1 MASRRSC
8 RRSPGSDGS
17 CAPPAS
23 ASGRARCSPSVK
35 GSLTSIRPTCATST
49 GRVARASSRT
59 DDDLA
64 AYDDAFGRYFLGE
77 AAPRLVAQRDG
88 APAVD
93 SSDARPLDAPAPVA
107 GGERRPSAEDVGQ
120 AASEAELLRAKDFAE
135 CDPDELAAIGRLM
148 TGLVVGTPTRKTRRT
163 ERARKGARPDLR
175 RALRT
180 HVRHGGAVVHIPRR
194 RPRVQP
200 RPLVL
205 LLDVSGSMSS
215 YSRALLQFAY
225 AVARGPGRVEVFCFG
240 TRLTR
245 VSGALARRDPDEALR
260 RAAETVVDWQGG
272 TRIGESIRE
281 YLRTWAWR
289 GGYRGGAVVICSDGL
304 ERGDPEVLAAAMA
317 RLARLA
323 YRVFWVN
330 PLKTGPT
337 YEPTTRGMRAVLAAH
352 RPARVGAQPDQPHQP
367 GRRARSLGLTVTPV
381 VRGRASP
388 ARA

>member
-1 MASRRSC
+1 MT
-8 RRSPGSDGS
+8 DGDDGGGGVTRVL
-17 CAPPAS
+17 PALAGFGRELRAAGLRVGTGQVLS
-23 ASGRARCSPSVK
+23 FCQGLSHLDPTDVRDLYWSGRACLVSHR
-35 GSLTSIRPTCATST
+35 
-49 GRVARASSRT
+49 
-59 DDDLA
+59 DDLA
-64 AYDDAFGRYFLGE
+64 AYDDAFGRYFLGD
-77 AAPRLVAQRDG
+77 AAPRLVAQRGG

-93 SSDARPLDAPAPVA
+93 SSDARPLDTTAPVA

-148 TGLVVGTPTRKTRRT
+148 TGLVVGRPTRKTRRT

-337 YEPTTRGMRAVLAAH
+337 YEPTTRGMRASL
-352 RPARVGAQPDQPHQP
+352 PHIDLLVS
-367 GRRARSLGLTVTPV
+367 GHNLTSLTSLGAVLE
-381 VRGRASP
+381 ALD
-388 ARA
+388 

>member
-1 MASRRSC
+1 MT
-8 RRSPGSDGS
+8 DGDGGDGV
-17 CAPPAS
+17 AQVLPALAGFGGELRAAGLPVGTGQVLS
-23 ASGRARCSPSVK
+23 FCQGLSYLDPTDLRDIYWSGRACLVSHR
-35 GSLTSIRPTCATST
+35 
-49 GRVARASSRT
+49 
-59 DDDLA
+59 DDLV
-64 AYDDAFGRYFLGE
+64 AYDNAFGRYFLGD
-77 AAPRLVAQRDG
+77 AGPRLVAQRDG

-93 SSDARPLDAPAPVA
+93 PSDARLDAPAPVP
-107 GGERRPSAEDVGQ
+107 GGEGRPRAEDVGQ
-120 AASEAELLRAKDFAE
+120 AASDTELLRAKDFAE

-148 TGLVVGTPTRKTRRT
+148 TGLVIGAPTRKTRRT

-175 RALRT
+175 RALRM
-180 HVRHGGAVVHIPRR
+180 HVRHGGAVVHMPRR
-194 RPRVQP
+194 RARVKA
-200 RPLVL
+200 RPIVL
-205 LLDVSGSMSS
+205 LLDVSGSMSA

-289 GGYRGGAVVICSDGL
+289 GGFRGGVVVVCSDGL

-323 YRVFWVN
+323 SRVLWVN
-330 PLKTGPT
+330 PLKADVA
-337 YEPTTRGMRAVLAAH
+337 YEPATRGMRAALPHIDLLVSGHNLASLAGLGAVLEAL
-352 RPARVGAQPDQPHQP
+352 D
-367 GRRARSLGLTVTPV
+367 
-381 VRGRASP
+381 
-388 ARA
+388 

>member
-1 MASRRSC
+1 MTDR
-8 RRSPGSDGS
+8 GSDGGGVTQVL
-17 CAPPAS
+17 PALAGFGRELRAAGLPVGTGQVLS
-23 ASGRARCSPSVK
+23 FCQGLSQLDPTDLRDLYWSGRACLVSHR
-35 GSLTSIRPTCATST
+35 
-49 GRVARASSRT
+49 
-59 DDDLA
+59 DDLA

-77 AAPRLVAQRDG
+77 AAPRLVADTNG
-88 APAVD
+88 APAID
-93 SSDARPLDAPAPVA
+93 SSDARPLDTPAQVA

-163 ERARKGARPDLR
+163 ERARKGDRPDLR
-175 RALRT
+175 RVLRT
-180 HVRHGGAVVHIPRR
+180 HVRHGGATVHIPRR

-260 RAAETVVDWQGG
+260 RAGETVVDWQGG

-289 GGYRGGAVVICSDGL
+289 GGYRGGVVVVCSDGL

-323 YRVFWVN
+323 SRVFWVN

-337 YEPTTRGMRAVLAAH
+337 YEPATRGMLAALPHIDLLVSGHNLASLTSLGAVLEAL
-352 RPARVGAQPDQPHQP
+352 D
-367 GRRARSLGLTVTPV
+367 
-381 VRGRASP
+381 
-388 ARA
+388 

>member
-1 MASRRSC
+1 MT
-8 RRSPGSDGS
+8 DGGGGGGGTQVV
-17 CAPPAS
+17 PALAGFGRELRAAGLRVGTGQVLS
-23 ASGRARCSPSVK
+23 FCQGLSHLDPADLRDLYWSGRACLVSHR
-35 GSLTSIRPTCATST
+35 
-49 GRVARASSRT
+49 
-59 DDDLA
+59 DDLT
-64 AYDDAFGRYFLGE
+64 AYDAAFGRYFLGE
-77 AAPRLVAQRDG
+77 AAPRLVADTDR

-93 SSDARPLDAPAPVA
+93 SSDARPLDTPAPVA

-120 AASEAELLRAKDFAE
+120 AASEVELLRAKDFAE

-180 HVRHGGAVVHIPRR
+180 HVRHGGADLRIPRR
-194 RPRVQP
+194 RPRIRP

-289 GGYRGGAVVICSDGL
+289 GGFRGGVVVVCSDGL

-330 PLKTGPT
+330 PLKTGPA
-337 YEPTTRGMRAVLAAH
+337 YEPATRGMRAALPHIDLLVSGHNLASLA
-352 RPARVGAQPDQPHQP
+352 
-367 GRRARSLGLTVTPV
+367 SLGAVLE
-381 VRGRASP
+381 ALD
-388 ARA
+388 

>member
-1 MASRRSC
+1 MT
-8 RRSPGSDGS
+8 DGDGGGGVTQVL
-17 CAPPAS
+17 PALAGFGRELRAAGLS
-23 ASGRARCSPSVK
+23 VGTGQVLSFCQGLSHLDPTDLRDLYWSGRACLVSNR
-35 GSLTSIRPTCATST
+35 
-49 GRVARASSRT
+49 
-59 DDDLA
+59 DDLT
-64 AYDDAFGRYFLGE
+64 AYDDAFGRYFLGDT
-77 AAPRLVAQRDG
+77 APRLVADTG
-88 APAVD
+88 EVPAAG
-93 SSDARPLDAPAPVA
+93 SSDARPLDMPAPVA

-120 AASEAELLRAKDFAE
+120 AASDSELLRRKDFAE
-135 CDPDELAAIGRLM
+135 SDPDELAAIGRLM
-148 TGLVVGTPTRKTRRT
+148 TGLVVSAPKRKTRRT

-194 RPRVQP
+194 RPRVRP

-289 GGYRGGAVVICSDGL
+289 GGYRGGVVVVCSDGL

-323 YRVFWVN
+323 FRVFWVN
-330 PLKTGPT
+330 PLKTGPA
-337 YEPTTRGMRAVLAAH
+337 YEPATRGMRAALPHIDLLVSGHNLASLAGLGAVLEEL
-352 RPARVGAQPDQPHQP
+352 D
-367 GRRARSLGLTVTPV
+367 
-381 VRGRASP
+381 
-388 ARA
+388 

>member
-1 MASRRSC
+1 MTDVDGVGADGVTQVLPALAGFGQELRAAGLRVGTGQVLSFCQGLSRLDPTDLR
-8 RRSPGSDGS
+8 DLYW
-17 CAPPAS
+17 
-23 ASGRARCSPSVK
+23 SGRACLVSHR
-35 GSLTSIRPTCATST
+35 
-49 GRVARASSRT
+49 
-59 DDDLA
+59 DDLA
-64 AYDDAFGRYFLGE
+64 AYDNAFGRYFLGE

-93 SSDARPLDAPAPVA
+93 SSDARPLDTPAPVA

-163 ERARKGARPDLR
+163 ERARKGGRPDLR

-194 RPRVQP
+194 RPRVRP

-289 GGYRGGAVVICSDGL
+289 GGYRGGVVVVCSDGL

-323 YRVFWVN
+323 SRVFWVN
-330 PLKTGPT
+330 PLKTGPA
-337 YEPTTRGMRAVLAAH
+337 YEPATRGMRAALPHIDLLVSGHNLASLTGLGAVLEAL
-352 RPARVGAQPDQPHQP
+352 D
-367 GRRARSLGLTVTPV
+367 
-381 VRGRASP
+381 
-388 ARA
+388 

>member
-1 MASRRSC
+1 MT
-8 RRSPGSDGS
+8 DGHGGGGVTQVL
-17 CAPPAS
+17 PALAGFGRELRATGLRVGTGQVLS
-23 ASGRARCSPSVK
+23 FCQGLSHLDPTDLRDLYWSGRACLVSHR
-35 GSLTSIRPTCATST
+35 
-49 GRVARASSRT
+49 
-59 DDDLA
+59 DDLA

-77 AAPRLVAQRDG
+77 AASRLVAQRDSE
-88 APAVD
+88 PAVD
-93 SSDARPLDAPAPVA
+93 SSDARSLDARAPVA

-225 AVARGPGRVEVFCFG
+225 AVAQGPGRVEVFCFG

-289 GGYRGGAVVICSDGL
+289 GGYRGGVVVICSDGL

-323 YRVFWVN
+323 SRVFWVN
-330 PLKTGPT
+330 PLKSGPT
-337 YEPTTRGMRAVLAAH
+337 YEPTARGMRAALPHIDLLVSGHNLASLTGLGAVLEAL
-352 RPARVGAQPDQPHQP
+352 D
-367 GRRARSLGLTVTPV
+367 
-381 VRGRASP
+381 
-388 ARA
+388 

>member
-1 MASRRSC
+1 MTDDR
-8 RRSPGSDGS
+8 GGGGVTQVL
-17 CAPPAS
+17 PALAGFGRELRAAGLRVGTGQVLS
-23 ASGRARCSPSVK
+23 FCQGLSHLDPTDLRDLYWSGRACLISHR
-35 GSLTSIRPTCATST
+35 
-49 GRVARASSRT
+49 
-59 DDDLA
+59 DDLA

-77 AAPRLVAQRDG
+77 AASRLVAQRDG

-93 SSDARPLDAPAPVA
+93 SSDARPLDTPAPVA

-289 GGYRGGAVVICSDGL
+289 GGYRGGVVVICSDGL

-337 YEPTTRGMRAVLAAH
+337 YEPTTRGMRASL
-352 RPARVGAQPDQPHQP
+352 PHIDLLVS
-367 GRRARSLGLTVTPV
+367 GHNLTSLTSLGAVLE
-381 VRGRASP
+381 ALD
-388 ARA
+388 

>member
-1 MASRRSC
+1 MTDR
-8 RRSPGSDGS
+8 GSDGGGVTQVL
-17 CAPPAS
+17 PALAGFGRELRAAGLPVGTGQVLS
-23 ASGRARCSPSVK
+23 FCQGLSQLDPTDLRDLYWSGRACLVSHR
-35 GSLTSIRPTCATST
+35 
-49 GRVARASSRT
+49 
-59 DDDLA
+59 DDLA

-77 AAPRLVAQRDG
+77 AAPRLVADING
-88 APAVD
+88 APAID
-93 SSDARPLDAPAPVA
+93 SSDARPLDTPAQVA

-163 ERARKGARPDLR
+163 ERARKGDRPDLR
-175 RALRT
+175 RVLRT
-180 HVRHGGAVVHIPRR
+180 HVRHGGATVHIPRR

-260 RAAETVVDWQGG
+260 RAGETVVDWQGG

-289 GGYRGGAVVICSDGL
+289 GGYRGGVVVVCSDGL

-323 YRVFWVN
+323 SRVLWVN

-337 YEPTTRGMRAVLAAH
+337 YEPATRGMLAALPHIDLLVSGHNLASLTSLGAVLEAL
-352 RPARVGAQPDQPHQP
+352 D
-367 GRRARSLGLTVTPV
+367 
-381 VRGRASP
+381 
-388 ARA
+388 

>member
-1 MASRRSC
+1 MT
-8 RRSPGSDGS
+8 DGDGGGGVTHVL
-17 CAPPAS
+17 PALAGFGQELRAAGLS
-23 ASGRARCSPSVK
+23 VGTGQVLSFCEGLSHLDPTDLRDLYWSGRACLVSHR
-35 GSLTSIRPTCATST
+35 
-49 GRVARASSRT
+49 
-59 DDDLA
+59 DDLA
-64 AYDDAFGRYFLGE
+64 AYDDAFGRYFLGV
-77 AAPRLVAQRDG
+77 AAPRLIAERDG

-93 SSDARPLDAPAPVA
+93 SSDARPLDTPAPVA

-120 AASEAELLRAKDFAE
+120 AASEVELLRAKDFAE

-148 TGLVVGTPTRKTRRT
+148 TGLVVGTPARKTRRT
-163 ERARKGARPDLR
+163 ERARKGTRPDLR

-180 HVRHGGAVVHIPRR
+180 HVRHGGAVVRIPRR

-281 YLRTWAWR
+281 YLRTWAWGGGFR
-289 GGYRGGAVVICSDGL
+289 GGVVVVCSDGL
-304 ERGDPEVLAAAMA
+304 ERGDPAVLAAAMA

-330 PLKTGPT
+330 PLKTGPA
-337 YEPTTRGMRAVLAAH
+337 YEPATRGMRAALPHIDLLVSGHNLASLA
-352 RPARVGAQPDQPHQP
+352 
-367 GRRARSLGLTVTPV
+367 SLGAVLE
-381 VRGRASP
+381 ALD
-388 ARA
+388 

>member
-1 MASRRSC
+1 MT
-8 RRSPGSDGS
+8 DGDGGGGGGGGVTQVL
-17 CAPPAS
+17 PALAGFGRELRATGLRVGTGQVLS
-23 ASGRARCSPSVK
+23 FCQGLSHLDPTDLRDLYWSGRACLVSHR
-35 GSLTSIRPTCATST
+35 
-49 GRVARASSRT
+49 
-59 DDDLA
+59 DDLA

-77 AAPRLVAQRDG
+77 AASRLVAQQDG

-93 SSDARPLDAPAPVA
+93 SSDARPLDALAPVA

-120 AASEAELLRAKDFAE
+120 AASEAELLRAKNFAE

-225 AVARGPGRVEVFCFG
+225 AVAQGPGRVEVFCFG

-289 GGYRGGAVVICSDGL
+289 GGYRGGVIVICSDGL

-323 YRVFWVN
+323 SRVFWVN
-330 PLKTGPT
+330 PLKSGPT
-337 YEPTTRGMRAVLAAH
+337 YEPTARGMRAALPHIDLLVSGHNLASLTGLGAVLEAL
-352 RPARVGAQPDQPHQP
+352 D
-367 GRRARSLGLTVTPV
+367 
-381 VRGRASP
+381 
-388 ARA
+388 

>member
-1 MASRRSC
+1 MT
-8 RRSPGSDGS
+8 DGDGGGGVTQVL
-17 CAPPAS
+17 PALAGFGRELRAAGLRVGTGQMLS
-23 ASGRARCSPSVK
+23 FCQGLSHLDPADLRDLYWSGRACLVSHR
-35 GSLTSIRPTCATST
+35 
-49 GRVARASSRT
+49 
-59 DDDLA
+59 DDLA

-77 AAPRLVAQRDG
+77 AAPRLVAQPDG

-93 SSDARPLDAPAPVA
+93 SSDARPLDTPVPVA

-194 RPRVQP
+194 RPRVRP

-225 AVARGPGRVEVFCFG
+225 AVGRGPGRVEVFCFG

-245 VSGALARRDPDEALR
+245 VSGALARRDPDEALS

-289 GGYRGGAVVICSDGL
+289 GGYRGGVVVICSDGL

-323 YRVFWVN
+323 SRVFWVN

-337 YEPTTRGMRAVLAAH
+337 YEPTARGMRAALPHIDLLVSGHNLASLTGLGAVLEAL
-352 RPARVGAQPDQPHQP
+352 D
-367 GRRARSLGLTVTPV
+367 
-381 VRGRASP
+381 
-388 ARA
+388 

>member
-1 MASRRSC
+1 MT
-8 RRSPGSDGS
+8 DGDGGGGVTQVL
-17 CAPPAS
+17 PALAGFGRELRAAGLPVGTGQVLS
-23 ASGRARCSPSVK
+23 FCQGLAYLDPTDLRDIYWSGRACLVSHR
-35 GSLTSIRPTCATST
+35 
-49 GRVARASSRT
+49 
-59 DDDLA
+59 DDVP
-64 AYDDAFGRYFLGE
+64 AYDNAFGRYFLGDSG
-77 AAPRLVAQRDG
+77 PRLVAQPVG

-93 SSDARPLDAPAPVA
+93 PSDAPAPVPGA
-107 GGERRPSAEDVGQ
+107 ERPPRAEDVGQ
-120 AASEAELLRAKDFAE
+120 AASDTELLRAKDFAE

-148 TGLVVGTPTRKTRRT
+148 TGLVIGAPTRKSRRT

-180 HVRHGGAVVHIPRR
+180 HVRHGGAVVHMPRR
-194 RPRVQP
+194 RARVRP

-205 LLDVSGSMSS
+205 LLDVSGSMSA

-240 TRLTR
+240 TSLTR

-289 GGYRGGAVVICSDGL
+289 GGFRGGVVVVCSDGL

-323 YRVFWVN
+323 SRVLWVN
-330 PLKTGPT
+330 PLKADAA
-337 YEPTTRGMRAVLAAH
+337 YEPATRGMRAALPHIDLLVSGHNLANLA
-352 RPARVGAQPDQPHQP
+352 
-367 GRRARSLGLTVTPV
+367 SLGAVLE
-381 VRGRASP
+381 ALD
-388 ARA
+388 

>member
-1 MASRRSC
+1 MTE
-8 RRSPGSDGS
+8 SDGGGGVTQVL
-17 CAPPAS
+17 PALAGFGRELRAAGLRVGTGQVLS
-23 ASGRARCSPSVK
+23 FCQGLAHLDPTDLRDLYWSGRACLVSHR
-35 GSLTSIRPTCATST
+35 
-49 GRVARASSRT
+49 
-59 DDDLA
+59 DDLA

-77 AAPRLVAQRDG
+77 AAPRLVADTND
-88 APAVD
+88 APAVE
-93 SSDARPLDAPAPVA
+93 SSDARPLDTPAPVA

-135 CDPDELAAIGRLM
+135 CDPEELATIGRLM
-148 TGLVVGTPTRKTRRT
+148 TGLVVGTPMRKTRRT

-289 GGYRGGAVVICSDGL
+289 GGYRGGVVVVCSDGL

-323 YRVFWVN
+323 FRVFWVN

-337 YEPTTRGMRAVLAAH
+337 YEPATRGMRAALPHIDLLVSGHNLASLTDLGAVLEAL
-352 RPARVGAQPDQPHQP
+352 D
-367 GRRARSLGLTVTPV
+367 
-381 VRGRASP
+381 
-388 ARA
+388 

>member
-1 MASRRSC
+1 
-8 RRSPGSDGS
+8 
-17 CAPPAS
+17 
-23 ASGRARCSPSVK
+23 
-35 GSLTSIRPTCATST
+35 
-49 GRVARASSRT
+49 
-59 DDDLA
+59 
-64 AYDDAFGRYFLGE
+64 
-77 AAPRLVAQRDG
+77 
-88 APAVD
+88 
-93 SSDARPLDAPAPVA
+93 
-107 GGERRPSAEDVGQ
+107 
-120 AASEAELLRAKDFAE
+120 
-135 CDPDELAAIGRLM
+135 M

-225 AVARGPGRVEVFCFG
+225 AAVARGPGRVEVFCFG

-289 GGYRGGAVVICSDGL
+289 GGYRGGVVVICSDGL

-323 YRVFWVN
+323 SRVFWVN
-330 PLKTGPT
+330 PLKSGPT
-337 YEPTTRGMRAVLAAH
+337 YEPTAPGHARRLAAH
-352 RPARVGAQPDQPHQP
+352 RPARVGAQPGQP
-367 GRRARSLGLTVTPV
+367 GKA
-381 VRGRASP
+381 GRPA
-388 ARA
+388 ARAQLSGQERGCLTRSVPVWSMP

>member
-1 MASRRSC
+1 MA
-8 RRSPGSDGS
+8 DGDGGVTQVL
-17 CAPPAS
+17 PALAGFGRELRAAGLPVGTGQVLS
-23 ASGRARCSPSVK
+23 FCQGLSHLDPTDLRDIYWSGRACLVSHR
-35 GSLTSIRPTCATST
+35 
-49 GRVARASSRT
+49 
-59 DDDLA
+59 DDLS
-64 AYDDAFGRYFLGE
+64 AYDNAFGRYFLGDTG
-77 AAPRLVAQRDG
+77 PRIGVHRDG

-93 SSDARPLDAPAPVA
+93 ASEQRLDTLAPVD
-107 GGERRPSAEDVGQ
+107 GGERRRRVEDVGQ
-120 AASEAELLRAKDFAE
+120 AASDAELLRGKDFAE

-180 HVRHGGAVVHIPRR
+180 HVRHGGADVRIPRR
-194 RPRVQP
+194 RARVRP

-225 AVARGPGRVEVFCFG
+225 AVARGPARVEVFCFG

-245 VSGALARRDPDEALR
+245 VSGALARRDPDDALR

-289 GGYRGGAVVICSDGL
+289 GGYRGGVVVVCSDGL

-323 YRVFWVN
+323 SRVFWVN
-330 PLKTGPT
+330 PLKTGPA
-337 YEPTTRGMRAVLAAH
+337 YEPATRGMRAALPHIDLLVSGHNLASLAGL
-352 RPARVGAQPDQPHQP
+352 GAVIEALD
-367 GRRARSLGLTVTPV
+367 
-381 VRGRASP
+381 
-388 ARA
+388 

>member
-1 MASRRSC
+1 MT
-8 RRSPGSDGS
+8 DGHGGGGVTQVL
-17 CAPPAS
+17 PALAGFGRELRATGLRVGTGQVLS
-23 ASGRARCSPSVK
+23 FCQGLSHLDPTDLRDLYWSGRACLVSHR
-35 GSLTSIRPTCATST
+35 
-49 GRVARASSRT
+49 
-59 DDDLA
+59 DDLA

-77 AAPRLVAQRDG
+77 AASRLVAQQDG

-194 RPRVQP
+194 RPRVQS

-245 VSGALARRDPDEALR
+245 VSGALARRDLDEALR
-260 RAAETVVDWQGG
+260 RAAETVVDWEGG

-289 GGYRGGAVVICSDGL
+289 GGYRGGVVVICSDGL

-323 YRVFWVN
+323 SRVFWVN
-330 PLKTGPT
+330 PLKSGPT
-337 YEPTTRGMRAVLAAH
+337 YEPTTRGMRAALPHIDLLVSGHNLASLTGLGDVLE
-352 RPARVGAQPDQPHQP
+352 
-367 GRRARSLGLTVTPV
+367 SLD
-381 VRGRASP
+381 
-388 ARA
+388 

>member
-1 MASRRSC
+1 MTDGGEGGVTQVLPALAGFGRELRAAGV
-8 RRSPGSDGS
+8 PVGSGQVLSFCQGLSHLD
-17 CAPPAS
+17 PTDLRDIYW
-23 ASGRARCSPSVK
+23 SGRACLVSHR
-35 GSLTSIRPTCATST
+35 
-49 GRVARASSRT
+49 
-59 DDDLA
+59 DDLA
-64 AYDDAFGRYFLGE
+64 AYDDAFGRYFLGDT
-77 AAPRLVAQRDG
+77 APRLVAHSGD

-93 SSDARPLDAPAPVA
+93 SSDARPLDMPAPVA

-120 AASEAELLRAKDFAE
+120 AASDAELLRRKDFAE

-194 RPRVQP
+194 RARVRP

-289 GGYRGGAVVICSDGL
+289 GGYRGGVVVVCSDGL

-317 RLARLA
+317 RLARPA

-337 YEPTTRGMRAVLAAH
+337 YEPATRGMRAALPHIDLLVSGHNLASLAGLGAVLEAL
-352 RPARVGAQPDQPHQP
+352 D
-367 GRRARSLGLTVTPV
+367 
-381 VRGRASP
+381 
-388 ARA
+388 

>member
-1 MASRRSC
+1 MTDI
-8 RRSPGSDGS
+8 DGGGGVTQVL
-17 CAPPAS
+17 PALAGFGRELRAAGLS
-23 ASGRARCSPSVK
+23 VGTGQVLSFCQGLSHLDPTDLRDLYWSGRACLVSHR
-35 GSLTSIRPTCATST
+35 
-49 GRVARASSRT
+49 
-59 DDDLA
+59 DDLT
-64 AYDDAFGRYFLGE
+64 AYDDAFGRYFLGDT
-77 AAPRLVAQRDG
+77 APRLVADTG
-88 APAVD
+88 DAPAAD
-93 SSDARPLDAPAPVA
+93 SSDAGPPDMPAPVA

-120 AASEAELLRAKDFAE
+120 AASDAELLRRKDFAE
-135 CDPDELAAIGRLM
+135 SDPDELAAIGRLM
-148 TGLVVGTPTRKTRRT
+148 TGLVVGAPMRKTRRT

-194 RPRVQP
+194 RPRVRP

-289 GGYRGGAVVICSDGL
+289 GGYRGGVVVVCSDGL

-323 YRVFWVN
+323 FRVFWVN
-330 PLKTGPT
+330 PLKTDPA
-337 YEPTTRGMRAVLAAH
+337 YEPATRGMRAALPNIDLLVSGDNLASLA
-352 RPARVGAQPDQPHQP
+352 
-367 GRRARSLGLTVTPV
+367 SLGAMLE
-381 VRGRASP
+381 ALD
-388 ARA
+388 